1 MNKKDSTFRLRLL
14 PSLLA
19 ALTLVGC
26 SAMDV
31 KTETLEKTEQIR
43 VGPEAAPRR
52 SITSFSDALRC
63 MDVTLSNYGVRDV
76 SVLIEDILDQTK
88 KVNAGTTDMLITAVS
103 EMTTRS
109 RAIRL
114 VAFGED
120 SKNLITFLQQAE
132 SKNAYAVTPQFDIKG
147 SITQLDENLI
157 QKQTDAGIGFDSGG
171 SFGIGMGYA
180 KDAASNILALDLSM
194 LDTDDFSVLPGVT
207 SRNAVVIFKEGKGFD
222 ADATIS
228 KFGINY
234 NMSLSRSEGQSQALR
249 SLVELAA
256 VELFGKLTRTPYWTC
271 LGSSGAEVEVQR
283 EIEDWYYGFQANPP
297 QLTAWFQNQL
307 RMRGYYNGVVDGADS
322 QELRIAAAGY
332 RRALGLP
339 EEGGLDLAFFTAYLA
354 ADHAKVM
361 AGNVPVAAVP
371 PVSQVAPAAPVAA
384 VPEVAIAAPQ
394 APAVSRVQQASA
406 PPLALGISANNG
418 QTQFRRGELVNLRI
432 ETSRDAYVQ
441 CYLQNENRAI
451 QRFYPNRFARD
462 AMVKSGAPLQ
472 IPGDMRFEFVANK
485 KGVREIVACFGA
497 ERDLM
502 PVLPSVVV
510 GTDFEDLSVS
520 SMGQVRDAYRRVAG
534 SDFVEETFNV
544 NIR

>member
-1 MNKKDSTFRLRLL
+1 MNKKSSPRRFRLAS
-14 PSLLA
+14 SLLA
-19 ALTLVGC
+19 GLALAGC

-132 SKNAYAVTPQFDIKG
+132 SKNAYSVTPQFDIKG

-157 QKQTDAGIGFDSGG
+157 QKQADAGIGFDSGG

-249 SLVELAA
+249 NLVELATI
-256 VELFGKLTRTPYWTC
+256 ELFGKLTRTPYWSC
-271 LGSSGAEVEVQR
+271 LGSTGAEIEVKR
-283 EIEDWYYGFQANPP
+283 EIEDWYYGFEANPP

-354 ADHAKVM
+354 ADHAAVM
-361 AGNVPVAAVP
+361 AGNVPAA
-371 PVSQVAPAAPVAA
+371 SVAPLAPAPSAPAGPVPEIAIATPQAPVTSRADKA
-384 VPEVAIAAPQ
+384 AAPQ
-394 APAVSRVQQASA
+394 LV
-406 PPLALGISANNG
+406 LGISANNG
-418 QTQFRRGELVNLRI
+418 QTQFRRGELINLRI
-432 ETSRDAYVQ
+432 DASRDAYVQ

-451 QRFYPNRFARD
+451 QRFFPNRFARD
-462 AMVKSGAPLQ
+462 AMVKAGTPLQ

-485 KGVREIVACFGA
+485 KGVRETVACFGA

-502 PVLPSVVV
+502 PSLPSVVV
-510 GTDFEDLSVS
+510 GTDFEDLSVTS
-520 SMGQVRDAYRRVAG
+520 LGQVRDAYRRAAG
-534 SDFVEETFNV
+534 SDFVEGTFNV